1 MAKKK
6 NEQEK
11 KILNNNKLVT
21 LKAISLVN
29 KELKIKSNI
38 DYYIQYMCRPK
49 KKTGTGRFFAS

>member
-1 MAKKK
+1 MKNPILNGKKK

-29 KELKIKSNI
+29 NKLKIKC
-38 DYYIQYMCRPK
+38 Y
-49 KKTGTGRFFAS
+49 GTIT